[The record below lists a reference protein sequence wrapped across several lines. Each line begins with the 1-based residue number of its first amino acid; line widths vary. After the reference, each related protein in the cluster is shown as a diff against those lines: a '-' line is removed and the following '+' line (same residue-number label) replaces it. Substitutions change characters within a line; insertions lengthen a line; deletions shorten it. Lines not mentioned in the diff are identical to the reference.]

1 MTVVIDVTYNKDT
14 LASYLMYS
22 KPIPFNENITLY
34 PITMDHILEFQKYSR
49 ALTFRK
55 DSRFGVKQI
64 IKMTYLEFLF
74 YVAMNPEVNTLF
86 EDTPDLS
93 YYFAYALGMLELVCV
108 DQEIS
113 FNNKTGGIRIN
124 GYEINADEFD
134 DIRRIV
140 ILQNGIN
147 FDIDEFLNYETEKS
161 LEKAQKKISKNSDI
175 VTTEDYI
182 DALIVALHM
191 SEDDIKQMSIRKFWR
206 IVKRQSLHET
216 YTILKTGECSGMVKF
231 KEPIK
236 HWIRSMDEEDKYAH
250 LKADEGELRNKIG

>member
-1 MTVVIDVTYNKDT
+1 MVVMSVVYNKDT

-22 KPIPFNENITLY
+22 KPIQFNEAITLY
-34 PITMDHILEFQKYSR
+34 PITMDHVLEFQRYSR
-49 ALTFRK
+49 SLTFRK
-55 DSRFGVKQI
+55 DSRFGVKEI

-74 YVAMNPEVNTLF
+74 YTAMNPDVNDLF

-93 YYFAYALGMLELVCV
+93 YYFAYALSVLGLVCV
-108 DQEIS
+108 GQDID
-113 FNNKTGGIRIN
+113 FNNETGGIRIN

-134 DIRRIV
+134 DIRRII
-140 ILQNGIN
+140 ILQNGMN

-161 LEKAQKKISKNSDI
+161 LENAQKKISKNSDI

-182 DALIVALHM
+182 DALIVALHL
-191 SEDDIKQMSIRKFWR
+191 SENEIQQMSIRKFWR
-206 IVKRQSLHET
+206 IVKRQSFHET

-236 HWIRSMDEEDKYAH
+236 HWIRSIDEEDKYAH